1 MNRNGQ
7 YIMPQKICTPY
18 AEEIFYPNTPGP
30 ERDCSGIR
38 LQTFCHSKLKEKWTN
53 RKGSR
58 DCVMCS
64 LILKGNNIFRN
75 REGRIIERKE
85 HFFKVSNLLHPAG
98 NVRLGGTMER
108 YYILADAT
116 AQLLHI
122 VEDLFHD
129 DLSGFTACAPE
140 KLKAIFESIR
150 DELSTDSPDQ
160 PRLGG
165 LFMQLLLEASSQRPR
180 SPLPDSLNKA
190 LAFINR
196 DLADSSLDR
205 QKIADHASISVSLL
219 GKLFREHLNT
229 TAGSYITARRMEKAG
244 HLLAFSSLSI
254 TEIAEQCGFRYEYY
268 FAREFKR
275 RFGITPRQY
284 RLKKDHR
291 GNFP

>member
-30 ERDCSGIR
+30 ERDCSGIH

-75 REGRIIERKE
+75 REGRIIERRE
-85 HFFKVSNLLHPAG
+85 HFFKVSNLLHPTG

-140 KLKAIFESIR
+140 KLKVIFESIR
-150 DELSTDSPDQ
+150 DELAADPPDQ

-165 LFMQLLLEASSQRPR
+165 LFVQLLLEAAAQRPR
-180 SPLPDSLNKA
+180 SPLPDPLNKA
-190 LAFINR
+190 LTFINGAA
-196 DLADSSLDR
+196 ADPDLDR

-229 TAGSYITARRMEKAG
+229 TVGNYITLRRMEKAR
-244 HLLAFSSLSI
+244 HLLAFSSLPI
-254 TEIAEQCGFRYEYY
+254 TEIAEQCGYRYEYY

-275 RFGITPRQY
+275 HSGISPRQY

-291 GNFP
+291 GNFS

>member
-1 MNRNGQ
+1 
-7 YIMPQKICTPY
+7 MPQKICTPY

-30 ERDCSGIR
+30 ERDCSGIH

-116 AQLLHI
+116 PQMLHL
-122 VEDLFHD
+122 VSDLFHE

-150 DELSTDSPDQ
+150 DELATETPDQ

-219 GKLFREHLNT
+219 GKLFREYLNT
-229 TAGSYITARRMEKAG
+229 TAGSYITLRRMEKSC
-244 HLLAFSSLSI
+244 HLLALSSLSI